1 MSNATNALVQNFGT
15 QAVPKV
21 ETKYV
26 LYARKSSESEEKQ
39 VLSIDS
45 QIKEMLQLAERD
57 GLEIVAMKRESHSA
71 KETGCRPVFNE
82 IVQELYDEKY
92 NGILTWAPDRIS
104 RNAGDLGKIVD
115 LMDAGKLN
123 EIRTF
128 GQTFSNNPNEKFLL
142 MILGSQA
149 KLEND
154 NRGINVKRGLRTRVE
169 MGLWPGIAPVGY
181 LNQKHM
187 DKKCQVLLDAERAP
201 IVKQMFEKMAYE
213 KWSGRKIYHW
223 LKFELN
229 FKSVG
234 NHNLALSNIYRT
246 LQNTFYYGV
255 FEYPKGSG
263 NWYQGKHEPIVD
275 KDLFDKVQEQLKR
288 DNIVRQSKEFAFT
301 KLMTCGLCESG
312 ISAEEKYKQLKD
324 GTSAKYIYYGCGR
337 SKDRYCKNPYIR
349 EEDLVDQ
356 LVKLMSKVTFNPTAV
371 QIKFEDELKRF
382 NKFHRG
388 VLGVS
393 GKKAQHKDIDLK
405 TYAKYI
411 LKEGSNEEKR
421 ELMGCLES
429 RVVVTEKR
437 VTLHH

>member
-1 MSNATNALVQNFGT
+1 
-15 QAVPKV
+15 
-21 ETKYV
+21 
-26 LYARKSSESEEKQ
+26 
-39 VLSIDS
+39 
-45 QIKEMLQLAERD
+45 
-57 GLEIVAMKRESHSA
+57 
-71 KETGCRPVFNE
+71 
-82 IVQELYDEKY
+82 
-92 NGILTWAPDRIS
+92 
-104 RNAGDLGKIVD
+104 
-115 LMDAGKLN
+115 
-123 EIRTF
+123 
-128 GQTFSNNPNEKFLL
+128 
-142 MILGSQA
+142 
-149 KLEND
+149 
-154 NRGINVKRGLRTRVE
+154 

-201 IVKQMFEKMAYE
+201 LVKQMFEKMAYE

-263 NWYQGKHEPIVD
+263 NWYQGKHVPIVD
-275 KDLFDKVQEQLKR
+275 KELFDKVQGQLKR

-301 KLMTCGLCESG
+301 KLMTCGLCGSG

-337 SKDRYCKNPYIR
+337 SKDRHCKNPYIR
-349 EEDLVDQ
+349 EEDLTTQ
-356 LVKLMSKVTFNPTAV
+356 LIKLMGKVTFNPTAV
-371 QIKFEDELKRF
+371 QMKFKDELKRF

-388 VLGVS
+388 VLGIS
-393 GKKAQHKDIDLK
+393 GKKEQHKDIDLK

-429 RVVVTEKR
+429 KVVVKDKR
-437 VTLHH
+437 VTLYH